1 MLCNLAVFWSR
12 RGFLFIPP
20 THSNLMFS
28 SAGLARGEEQLDVVS
43 GSAVT
48 LKCRFDPQLTQKRS
62 TLYWIRSNR
71 INHDNVAIGETA
83 FHQDYRSVYLAAS
96 SNLSGVCLPRSSARV
111 GRKFRLHSIIRIL
124 YNFFVL
130 ADLWG
135 LAIKSHAIEKCHFI
149 ITFIYQMRND
159 HKSLAPYIHF
169 MY

>member
-96 SNLSGVCLPRSSARV
+96 SSLSGVCLPRSAGWV
-111 GRKFRLHSIIRIL
+111 ANLDYIL
-124 YNFFVL
+124 LLEY
-130 ADLWG
+130 
-135 LAIKSHAIEKCHFI
+135 CT
-149 ITFIYQMRND
+149 TFLFSQIYEVWPLNRM
-159 HKSLAPYIHF
+159 P
-169 MY
+169 

>member
-83 FHQDYRSVYLAAS
+83 FHQDYRSVYLLYLATYPVSACRAAPGWVA
-96 SNLSGVCLPRSSARV
+96 NLDY
-111 GRKFRLHSIIRIL
+111 IL
-124 YNFFVL
+124 LLEY
-130 ADLWG
+130 
-135 LAIKSHAIEKCHFI
+135 CT
-149 ITFIYQMRND
+149 TFLFSQIYEVWPLNRM
-159 HKSLAPYIHF
+159 P
-169 MY
+169 